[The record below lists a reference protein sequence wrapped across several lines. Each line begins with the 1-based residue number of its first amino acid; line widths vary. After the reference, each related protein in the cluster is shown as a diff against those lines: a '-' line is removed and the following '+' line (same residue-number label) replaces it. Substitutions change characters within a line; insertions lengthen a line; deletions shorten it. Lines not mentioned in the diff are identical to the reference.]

1 MGIFSR
7 LAQLIRSNLNDLISR
22 SEDPEKML
30 NQVVLDM
37 NNQLVEAKKQVAASI
52 ADEKRLAK
60 QFEQEMANA
69 TEWERR
75 AMMALR
81 AGNEELAKEALARK
95 REHDELAVT
104 FKEQWSKQKAA
115 VEQLKKALRLLN
127 DKIEEAKR
135 KKNVLIARKKRAEA
149 QKAIQETMHGLRD
162 QSAFET
168 FERMGQKIDQ
178 LEAEAEAQADLAEE
192 YTGDVLASQ
201 FAQLERAHSADED
214 LMALKRKMGLAP
226 PEEAKVPVTAVQA
239 RVEAPRV
246 VSPQAG
252 APGAAAK
259 TEQEELAAALE
270 EMEAEQQAEE
280 KRKAGR

>member
-7 LAQLIRSNLNDLISR
+7 LAQLIKSNLNDLISR

-60 QFEQEMANA
+60 QFEQETSNA
-69 TEWERR
+69 SEWERR

-81 AGNEELAKEALARK
+81 AGNEELAKEALNRK
-95 REHDELAVT
+95 KEHDALATT
-104 FKEQWSKQKAA
+104 FKDQWQKQKAA
-115 VEQLKKALRLLN
+115 VDQLKRALRMLN

-135 KKNVLIARKKRAEA
+135 KKNVLVARKKRAEA
-149 QKAIQETMHGLRD
+149 QRAIQETMSGLKD

-168 FERMGQKIDQ
+168 FDRMAGKIDQ
-178 LEAEAEAQADLAEE
+178 LEAEAEAGAELSEE

-201 FAQLERAHSADED
+201 FAHLEKSAGADEE
-214 LMALKRKMGLAP
+214 LLALKRKMGLAP
-226 PEEAKVPVTAVQA
+226 PEEAPAPPKEAVPT
-239 RVEAPRV
+239 RV
-246 VSPQAG
+246 VE
-252 APGAAAK
+252 AAK
-259 TEQEELAAALE
+259 TEAATASEQEELAAALE
-270 EMEAEQQAEE
+270 ELEAEQQAQQ
-280 KRKAGR
+280 RKAGR

>member
-7 LAQLIRSNLNDLISR
+7 LAQLIKSNLNDLISK

-37 NNQLVEAKKQVAASI
+37 NTQLVEAKKQVAASI

-60 QFEQEMANA
+60 QHEQEAANA
-69 TEWERR
+69 AEWERR

-81 AGNEELAKEALARK
+81 AGNEDLAKEALNRK
-95 REHDELAVT
+95 KEHDALAIT
-104 FKEQWSKQKAA
+104 FKDQWTKQKQA
-115 VEQLKKALRLLN
+115 VDSLKRALRMLN

-149 QKAIQETMHGLRD
+149 QRAIQETMSGLRD

-168 FERMGQKIDQ
+168 FDRMATKIDQ
-178 LEAEAEAQADLAEE
+178 LEAEAEAGAELQEE

-201 FAQLERAHSADED
+201 FANLEKTAGADEE
-214 LMALKRKMGLAP
+214 LIALKRKMGMLP
-226 PEEAKVPVTAVQA
+226 PEEVAPPKEAVQA
-239 RVEAPRV
+239 RVDAGVPAPTP
-246 VSPQAG
+246 SAH
-252 APGAAAK
+252 
-259 TEQEELAAALE
+259 EQEELAAALE
-270 EMEAEQQAEE
+270 ELQAEQQVAE
-280 KRKAGR
+280 RKAGR